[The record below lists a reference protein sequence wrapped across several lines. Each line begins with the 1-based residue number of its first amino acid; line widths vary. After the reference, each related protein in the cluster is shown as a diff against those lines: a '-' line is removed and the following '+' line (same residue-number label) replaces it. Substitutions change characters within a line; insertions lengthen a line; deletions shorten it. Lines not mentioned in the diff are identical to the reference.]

1 MEANTFLNKHQVE
14 SLREKQWSVVPNG
27 KYITLYRD
35 DFSKTAWEDT
45 CHILNIPFDIE
56 YVDVLFFGTQT
67 NN

>member
-14 SLREKQWSVVPNG
+14 SLHEKKWSVVPNG

-35 DFSKTAWEDT
+35 DFNKIAWEDT
-45 CHILNIPFDIE
+45 CHILNIPFDTE